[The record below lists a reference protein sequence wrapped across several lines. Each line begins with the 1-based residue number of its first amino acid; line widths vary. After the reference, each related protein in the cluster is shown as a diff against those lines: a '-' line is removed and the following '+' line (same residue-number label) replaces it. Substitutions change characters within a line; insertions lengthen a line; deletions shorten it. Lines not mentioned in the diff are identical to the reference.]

1 MSVKTVYK
9 ISEDESYLLMEF
21 DEDEC
26 MVEITPKGGKSFAI
40 TIGQALELAH
50 LIIKRWKE
58 TG

>member
-1 MSVKTVYK
+1 MPIKNVYK
-9 ISEDESYLLMEF
+9 ISEDGSDLFMEF

-26 MVEITPKGGKSFAI
+26 TVEITPKGGKSFSL

-50 LIIKRWKE
+50 LIIKRWEE